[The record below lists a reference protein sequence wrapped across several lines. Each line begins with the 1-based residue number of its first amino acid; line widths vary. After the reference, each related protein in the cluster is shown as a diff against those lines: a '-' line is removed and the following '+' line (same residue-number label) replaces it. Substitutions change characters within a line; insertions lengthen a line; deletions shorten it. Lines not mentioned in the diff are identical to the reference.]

1 MGGGVN
7 LLLFIRIKLIL
18 GGFKL
23 SNYIY
28 ITLDTTP
35 AANPSLSI
43 AGGSTY
49 ASAQL
54 VDLAIGTTD
63 SDTTGYQMKLWG
75 SVDLAYDSNVQDTE
89 QTSSWI
95 TYNNSKQIKL
105 SNENGTKDVYLKI
118 RDDVHNESS
127 QVSDSIILD
136 NSIPVVTVTNPDV
149 SKISKVNGKNIASF
163 SFSVNE
169 IFTEYKVKVVSS
181 SGASESTGAL
191 IPTTNGSTNTS
202 GNGQD
207 FNTSTSP
214 ITVTITGK
222 DLEIA
227 SSGDGEKV
235 IKVFVKDKSGLWS
248 S

>member
-1 MGGGVN
+1 M
-7 LLLFIRIKLIL
+7 
-18 GGFKL
+18 

-28 ITLDTTP
+28 LSLDTTP

-43 AGGSTY
+43 AGGATY

-63 SDTTGYQMKLWG
+63 AETTSYQMKIWG
-75 SVDLAYDSNVQDTE
+75 NVEIAYDSNVQDTE
-89 QTSSWI
+89 INSTWI
-95 TYNNSKQIKL
+95 TYNNSKQVKL
-105 SNENGTKDVYLKI
+105 SSSNGTKTIYLKI

-136 NSIPVVTVTNPDV
+136 NSIPIVTVTNPDV
-149 SKISKVNGKNIASF
+149 SKISKNVGKNVASF

-169 IFTEYKVKVVSS
+169 IFSEYKIKAVSS
-181 SGASESTGAL
+181 TGASESTGTL
-191 IPTTNGSTNTS
+191 IPTTNGSVNTS

-207 FNTSTSP
+207 FDTSTNP
-214 ITVTITGK
+214 ITVTINGS
-222 DLEIA
+222 DLELA
-227 SSGDGEKV
+227 NSGDGQKV
-235 IKVFVKDKSGLWS
+235 IKVFVKDKSGQWS